1 MPCHTIPCH
10 LLPIFL
16 ATISFCNISIKVHR
30 IACTRFPV
38 PKDCDEWFE
47 RGFTDDGVY
56 TVDPDGK
63 GSFKV
68 RCEMTEKIWTV
79 FQRRIDGTVNF
90 NRSWNSYKNGF
101 GNLEKEFWLGL
112 EKIHRLTNAKQRS
125 LRVDLWDFDGNNAS
139 AVYGSF
145 SIKNE
150 TDCYELAVSNFSGMF
165 FL

>member
-1 MPCHTIPCH
+1 MP
-10 LLPIFL
+10 
-16 ATISFCNISIKVHR
+16 KG
-30 IACTRFPV
+30 
-38 PKDCDEWFE
+38 CDEWFE
-47 RGFTDDGVY
+47 RGFTDDDVY

-68 RCEMTEKIWTV
+68 RCEMKEKISWTV

-90 NRSWNSYKNGF
+90 TRHWSSYKNGF

-112 EKIHRLTNAKQRS
+112 DKIHRLTNGQQHS
-125 LRVDLWDFDGNNAS
+125 LRVDLWDFDDNNAS

-150 TDCYELAVSNFSGMF
+150 TDLYKLQVSNFNGMF
-165 FL
+165 FFKWSKI

>member
-1 MPCHTIPCH
+1 MP
-10 LLPIFL
+10 
-16 ATISFCNISIKVHR
+16 KG
-30 IACTRFPV
+30 
-38 PKDCDEWFE
+38 CDEWFG
-47 RGFTDDGVY
+47 RGFSDDGVY

-68 RCEMTEKIWTV
+68 RCEMKEKIWTV

-90 NRSWNSYKNGF
+90 YRNWSSYKNGF
-101 GNLEKEFWLGL
+101 GDLEKEFWLGL
-112 EKIHRLTNAKQRS
+112 DKIHRLTHAKQRS
-125 LRVDLWDFDGNNAS
+125 LRVDLWDFDGNYAS

-150 TDCYELAVSNFSGMF
+150 TDFYKLEVSNFAGMF